1 VFCILMCI
9 LMHINMQRVT
19 LKLDNFYDTL
29 LIIHRVK
36 KGGCFGGYV
45 VFCLYMTMDSNTNV
59 RQ

>member
-1 VFCILMCI
+1 
-9 LMHINMQRVT
+9 MHINMQRVT